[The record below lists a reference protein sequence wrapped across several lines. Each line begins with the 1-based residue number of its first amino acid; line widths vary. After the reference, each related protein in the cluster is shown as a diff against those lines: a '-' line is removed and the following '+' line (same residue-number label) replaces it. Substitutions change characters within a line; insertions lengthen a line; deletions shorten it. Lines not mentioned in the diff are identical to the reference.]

1 MDNNINK
8 KNFTYIP
15 YRGAV
20 EECFIRRGINKKTNQ
35 QCYFL
40 IQDEEIKDLREKAWE
55 NKISFKAVCIG
66 ANIEKG
72 LRIFNLSD
80 PENRYTVMPRVAF
93 FNFLKE
99 QRK

>member
-1 MDNNINK
+1 MNNNK
-8 KNFTYIP
+8 EKKFTYIP
-15 YRGAV
+15 YKGIV
-20 EECFIRRGINKKTNQ
+20 EECFIRRGINKKTNRP
-35 QCYFL
+35 CYFL
-40 IQDEEIKDLREKAWE
+40 IQDEEIKNLREKAWE

-72 LRIFNLSD
+72 LRVFNLSD
-80 PENRYTVMPRVAF
+80 PQNRYTLMPRSAF